1 MTYLRHSKWL
11 RFVISLIALTLLLS
25 AYRIFTVEGGARTP
39 KFVMMRLED
48 IGPGGQ
54 YASLEELGKL
64 RTVLEYLRDR
74 KVAYHIA
81 VIPRWINLPPDGSRY
96 DVSLDQEGDPYAAAF
111 RKVLRQAS
119 DSGAVIGMHGFTHQ
133 VGSVRRDDGHHE
145 SGIGNEFQVAD
156 VEETMKASYAEQRI
170 KDGLAIFERAGLKP
184 QFWEAPHYRTTAE
197 QDRVFRSYFGLNY
210 QAEVQSHRDAEGV
223 FYWNQRNSGYGSPP
237 LGAAYVP
244 TPYDYIPSN
253 KDEKMILNRVGQ
265 SNHLASFFY
274 HPFLEFKYL
283 TPVLG
288 PDGEP
293 VMRDGIPEYRYPEEN
308 KSVLQKLIAGLRA
321 KGYAFRSIHDYVPF
335 TPAQSVK
342 LLPGGKRSV
351 FLEDTDGDGQADTV
365 QWNAANGEISVI
377 PGRYKGLRNAAQPEP
392 VRWGQAESAN
402 GTAAAVSGK
411 DAEGPCS
418 FWTANPD
425 GHLDRYISD
434 GRQFHLAQ
442 SWKIEAKAWS
452 SLYTLPLSSG
462 EVIVAGLTK
471 DKLKLYGWRIRGK
484 ELKPIKPYKLRSE
497 MNQELQVRTEGGP
510 ALFASKDGASGG
522 IQLQPD
528 PVDMKWQLT
537 RVDLGLP
544 NEDGLIRLGDFNGD
558 GREDALRWDPKT
570 MRCTVYLKDEDREW
584 KLLSAFGPWG
594 TPGSGVQPMIRDVD
608 GNGKADLVLSDR
620 SGGTLDFALSY
631 QSK

>member
-11 RFVISLIALTLLLS
+11 RFVVSLITLTLLLS
-25 AYRIFTVEGGARTP
+25 AYRMITVEGEARTP
-39 KFVMMRLED
+39 KFVLMRLED

-64 RTVLEYLRDR
+64 RTVLEYLRDQ

-96 DVSLDQEGDPYAAAF
+96 DVPLDQEGNPYAAAF
-111 RKVLRQAS
+111 RKVLQQAS
-119 DSGAVIGMHGFTHQ
+119 DSGAVIGMHGYTHQ
-133 VGSVRRDDGHHE
+133 VGGVRRDDGHHE

-156 VEETMKASYAEQRI
+156 VEETMKASYAEPRV
-170 KDGLAIFERAGLKP
+170 KAGLAIFERAGLKP
-184 QFWEAPHYRTTAE
+184 QFWEGPHYRTTAE

-210 QAEVQSHRDAEGV
+210 QAEVQSHGNAEGV
-223 FYWNQRNSGYGSPP
+223 FYWNQRNTGYGSPT

-253 KDEKMILNRVGQ
+253 KDEKMILDRVGQ
-265 SNHLASFFY
+265 TNHVASFFY

-283 TPVLG
+283 TPVLDSG
-288 PDGEP
+288 GEK
-293 VMRDGIPEYRYPEEN
+293 VVRDGLPEFRYPEQN

-321 KGYAFRSIHDYVPF
+321 KGYAFHSIHDYVPF

-342 LLPGGKRSV
+342 LLPGGKQNV
-351 FLEDTDGDGQADTV
+351 FLGDVDGDGQADTV
-365 QWNAANGEISVI
+365 QWNSANGEISVI
-377 PGRYKGLRNAAQPEP
+377 PGRHKGLRNEEQPAP
-392 VRWGQAESAN
+392 VRWGQAEYAN
-402 GTAAAVSGK
+402 GAAAAVSGK
-411 DAEGPCS
+411 DAEGPGS
-418 FWTANPD
+418 FWTANPS
-425 GHLDRYISD
+425 GRLDRYVSD
-434 GRQFHLAQ
+434 GRQFQLAQ

-452 SLYTLPLSSG
+452 SLYTLPLSNG
-462 EVIVAGLTK
+462 EVVVAGLTK
-471 DKLKLYGWRIRGK
+471 DKLQLYGWRIRGK

-497 MNQELQVRTEGGP
+497 MKQELQVRMEGGP
-510 ALFASKDGASGG
+510 ALFASKDSASGG

-528 PVDMKWQLT
+528 FVDMKWKLT
-537 RVDLGLP
+537 RVDLDLP

-570 MRCTVYLKDEDREW
+570 MSCTVYLRDEDQGW
-584 KLLSAFGPWG
+584 KLLSTFGPWG
-594 TPGSGVQPMIRDVD
+594 TPGSGVNLTIRDVD
-608 GNGKADLVLSDR
+608 GNGKADLVLIDR
-620 SGGTLDFALSY
+620 TSGTLDFALSY